1 MTDTVDRP
9 DLAEQSAED
18 VAGRWLVALDR
29 AIAARD
35 LDTVGDL
42 FLADGWWRDLL
53 ALTWDLRTFHG
64 AEPIR
69 GMLGERLTSS
79 GFGELA
85 LTAGKEV
92 ALVQP
97 GDGVRWIE
105 AFFDFATAVGRG
117 RGVVRLMPDGD
128 RWRAWTLLTALQE
141 LAGHEES
148 VGPRRPFGVK
158 HGAHADREIWLE
170 RRRREQAF
178 EDREPRVVV
187 VGAGQGGLTIAARLR
202 QLGVDTLVVERNER
216 VGDNWR
222 KRYRSLVLH
231 DPVWYDHL
239 PYLPFPPTWP
249 VFTPKDKLGEW
260 FESYAAAMELDVW
273 TQTELLG
280 ASYDEAAGVWDVR
293 LRRPDGEE
301 RLLRPAHLV
310 LATGASGEPRVPEIP
325 GLEDFR
331 GTVSHSSAHPGGA
344 GFAGRRAVVVG
355 ACNSGHDIAQDLHEN
370 GAEVTMVQR
379 SSTYVLSSEHGIPI
393 SFAGLYEEGGPP
405 TEDADL
411 LFAAFPFALLAELN
425 KPSTQ
430 AIADLDRDLLDG
442 LERAGFALDFGDD
455 GSGLLMKYLR
465 RGGGYYIDVGC
476 SRLIADGQVKVKQG
490 VAIERFTETGLA
502 FADGSTLDA
511 DVVVLATGYED
522 MRETARRLLGDE
534 VADRCTPVWGLDE
547 EGELRTI
554 WRDSGHP
561 GLWFMGGNL
570 HLCRFFS
577 RYLAL
582 RLKAL
587 EIGLRPTPA
596 PR

>member
-1 MTDTVDRP
+1 MNIKDK
-9 DLAEQSAED
+9 S
-18 VAGRWLVALDR
+18 VAMARWLDEFAEALDR
-29 AIAARD
+29 DDPEGAAA
-35 LDTVGDL
+35 L
-42 FLADGWWRDLL
+42 FAETSYWRDLVAFTWNIVTFEGRAAVADMLKARL
-53 ALTWDLRTFHG
+53 ADVRPHSF
-64 AEPIR
+64 
-69 GMLGERLTSS
+69 
-79 GFGELA
+79 
-85 LTAGKEV
+85 V
-92 ALVQP
+92 V
-97 GDGVRWIE
+97 DGSDGWFSFE
-105 AFFDFATAVGRG
+105 TEVGRG
-117 RGVVRLMPDGD
+117 RGHLRLKEGK
-128 RWRAWTLLTALQE
+128 AWTFFTALTE
-141 LAGHEES
+141 LKGFEERT
-148 VGPRRPFGVK
+148 GLTREMGTE
-158 HGAHADREIWLE
+158 HGAVRNRVTWTDQRKADAELGLSHQPFVLI
-170 RRRREQAF
+170 
-178 EDREPRVVV
+178 
-187 VGAGQGGLTIAARLR
+187 VGGGQGGMGLGARLKR
-202 QLGVDTLVVERNER
+202 LGVPTLIVDRHPR
-216 VGDNWR
+216 PGDAWR
-222 KRYRSLVLH
+222 KRYKSLCLH

-249 VFTPKDKLGEW
+249 VFTPKDKLGDW

-502 FADGSTLDA
+502 FADGRTRDA